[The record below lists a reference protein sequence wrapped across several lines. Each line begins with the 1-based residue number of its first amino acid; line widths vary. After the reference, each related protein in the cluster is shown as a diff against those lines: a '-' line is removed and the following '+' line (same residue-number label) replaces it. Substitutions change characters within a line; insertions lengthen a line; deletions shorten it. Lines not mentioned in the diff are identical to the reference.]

1 MKKNLFLL
9 FFLFQISITVKA
21 INQQRIDSLQ
31 KIIEVSPDDS
41 NKVNLYF
48 KLARQFDQYS
58 SKNHIK
64 NYILG
69 LELAKKI
76 HFTNGCIK
84 IYKPLVT
91 LLYYKNM
98 LESSFNYCLEY
109 IDFCDKNDLP
119 EQKKTIYNLMGNL
132 LVREGKF
139 GEAKKYYVLTKE
151 DALKNENFKLFGS
164 TLNNMTLMFMEMNEL
179 DSAALYSQQ
188 ATEMFQKNNMR
199 SEQANSTLGSA
210 EIFMMKKD
218 FEKAKEYALR
228 SYDLYTVIH
237 ELHGICNAQFV
248 LGQLEM
254 QFKKPK
260 EAIRLIENSLKIADS
275 LNLNLVKRDCYKYL
289 SQIHAEQKEF
299 QQAYDYNVLWKKY
312 NDSLGIDQQKGK
324 MLEAEVKFELAKTE
338 HLLNERDFEIENKNR
353 QRNFLFLGLAA
364 TALLLLISFRAYSQ
378 KKRSNQLISEQK
390 KLVEEKNHEITDS
403 INYAKKIQYT
413 LLAHQDLLKDNLPD
427 HFVLFKPKDIVSG
440 DFYWASSAV
449 EKFYLAVC
457 DSTGHG
463 VPGAFMSLLNISF
476 LAEAINEK
484 KISEPNKVFDFVR
497 MRLLESVGKEG
508 QQDGFDGILLCIERT
523 GDHQLKISY
532 AAANNAPILIR
543 ENKVIELSCDKM
555 PVGPGVKNENFS
567 QHNVEIKKGDTL
579 YMYTDGY
586 ADQFGGPK
594 GKKYKYKQ
602 LNELLCSNTSKDS
615 QTQKSILEK
624 SFLDWKGDLEQVD
637 DVLLIGIKF

>member
-1 MKKNLFLL
+1 M
-9 FFLFQISITVKA
+9 
-21 INQQRIDSLQ
+21 
-31 KIIEVSPDDS
+31 
-41 NKVNLYF
+41 
-48 KLARQFDQYS
+48 
-58 SKNHIK
+58 H
-64 NYILG
+64 
-69 LELAKKI
+69 
-76 HFTNGCIK
+76 
-84 IYKPLVT
+84 
-91 LLYYKNM
+91 
-98 LESSFNYCLEY
+98 
-109 IDFCDKNDLP
+109 
-119 EQKKTIYNLMGNL
+119 
-132 LVREGKF
+132 
-139 GEAKKYYVLTKE
+139 
-151 DALKNENFKLFGS
+151 
-164 TLNNMTLMFMEMNEL
+164 
-179 DSAALYSQQ
+179 
-188 ATEMFQKNNMR
+188 
-199 SEQANSTLGSA
+199 SEHANSTLGLA
-210 EIFMMKKD
+210 EILMMKKD

-228 SYDLYTVIH
+228 SFDLYTAAH

-248 LGQLEM
+248 LGQLEI

-260 EAIRLIENSLKIADS
+260 EAIRLIESSLKIADS

-413 LLAHQDLLKDNLPD
+413 LLAHQDLLKENLPD

-440 DFYWASSAV
+440 DFYWASSAG

-508 QQDGFDGILLCIERT
+508 QQDGFDGILFCLEKAE
-523 GDHQLKISY
+523 DHQLKISY

-543 ENKVIELSCDKM
+543 ENKVIELPCDKM

-567 QHNVEIKKGDTL
+567 QHNVEIKKR
-579 YMYTDGY
+579 
-586 ADQFGGPK
+586 
-594 GKKYKYKQ
+594 
-602 LNELLCSNTSKDS
+602 
-615 QTQKSILEK
+615 
-624 SFLDWKGDLEQVD
+624 
-637 DVLLIGIKF
+637 